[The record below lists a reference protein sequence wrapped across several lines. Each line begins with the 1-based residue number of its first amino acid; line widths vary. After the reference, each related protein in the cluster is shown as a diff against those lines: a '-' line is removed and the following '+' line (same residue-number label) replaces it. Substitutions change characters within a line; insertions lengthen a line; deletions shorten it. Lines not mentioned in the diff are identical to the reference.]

1 MSLLRLEKVEL
12 AFGTHVLFDQ
22 VSVNIAAGDRI
33 GLLGRNGAGKSSLL
47 RMIANRQQPDSG
59 QVWRT
64 AGLCVAELLQELPDV
79 TEQTVYDWVASGL
92 QEAGDYLSQYHHLL
106 TEDLSDAAVLARL
119 QQVQTALEAADGWRL
134 QQRVESVLTRLQ
146 LPADAALSSLS
157 GGWRRRAALARA
169 LVQQPDILLLDEPT
183 NHLDIEAIT
192 WLEQEIS
199 AFAGAVIL
207 VTHDRSF
214 LQKTATQIW
223 EVDRGQV
230 FAWRGDYRG
239 FLDYREQRLASEE
252 KTNSEFDKK
261 LAEEERWIRT
271 GVKARR
277 TRNEGRVRALEK
289 MREQRAARREQT
301 GSARMQLDQAAQ
313 SGKLIAE
320 LERVSFSVGE
330 RDIIKDLSVS
340 VMRGDRIGLIGPN
353 GSGKSTLLKLILGEL
368 SPTAGT
374 IKRGTK
380 LQVAYFDQLRASLNM
395 QATAVENVGGG
406 RDFIDINGKSLHV
419 ISYLNNFLFEAAR
432 LRTPVWRL
440 SGGEQNR
447 LILAKLFSQPANLLV
462 LDEPTNDLDLETL
475 ELLEELLCDFDGT
488 VLLVSHDRSFVDNVV
503 TSTLVFE
510 GDGVIQE
517 YVGGY
522 SDWQASVANAAKN
535 TTASTVQKK
544 SEPAASS
551 VSVPKLSATKLSYKQ
566 QRELQELPEKI
577 ENLENAIA
585 ALTAQTQEAS
595 FFTKPH
601 AETHA
606 VLQQLSAKQAELDVC
621 YARWSELEGE

>member
-1 MSLLRLEKVEL
+1 MSLLRLEKAEL
-12 AFGTHVLFDQ
+12 AFGTHVLLDNANL
-22 VSVNIAAGDRI
+22 NIAAGDRI

-47 RMIANRQQPDSG
+47 SLIAGRAQPDSG

-64 AGLCVAELLQELPDV
+64 AGVRVAELQQELPEAS
-79 TEQTVYDWVASGL
+79 EQTVYDWVAGGL
-92 QEAGDYLSQYHHLL
+92 QEAGELLAQYHHLL
-106 TEDLSDAAVLARL
+106 TQPLDDAATLETL
-119 QQVQTALEAADGWRL
+119 QRVQTALEAVDGWRL
-134 QQRVESVLTRLQ
+134 QQQVETVLTRLQ
-146 LPADAALSSLS
+146 LSPDVALQSLS

-183 NHLDIEAIT
+183 NHLDIDAIT
-192 WLEQEIS
+192 WLEQEIA
-199 AFAGAVIL
+199 AFAGAVVLI
-207 VTHDRSF
+207 THDRSF

-223 EVDRGQV
+223 EIDRGQV
-230 FAWRGDYRG
+230 LVWRGDYRG
-239 FLDYREQRLASEE
+239 FLEYREQRLASEE
-252 KTNSEFDKK
+252 KSNSEFDKK

-271 GVKARR
+271 GIKARR
-277 TRNEGRVRALEK
+277 TRNEGRVRALEA

-330 RDIIKDLSVS
+330 KSIINNLSLS
-340 VMRGDRIGLIGPN
+340 VMRGDRIGLIGAN

-368 SPTAGT
+368 QSTSGT

-380 LQVAYFDQLRASLNM
+380 LQVAYFDQLRATLDL
-395 QATAVENVGGG
+395 QATAVENAGGG
-406 RDFIDINGKSLHV
+406 RDFIDINGKPLHI
-419 ISYLNNFLFEAAR
+419 ISYLNNFLFDAAR

-503 TSTLVFE
+503 TSTVVFE
-510 GDGVIQE
+510 GNGVINE

-522 SDWQASVANAAKN
+522 SDWQNAVASAAK
-535 TTASTVQKK
+535 K
-544 SEPAASS
+544 PAASAS
-551 VSVPKLSATKLSYKQ
+551 SPAQKTAAPAANQNKSSAGKLSYKL

-577 ENLENAIA
+577 ETLESEIA
-585 ALTAQTQEAS
+585 ALTAQTQVPDFYAL
-595 FFTKPH
+595 PH
-601 AETHA
+601 QQTSV
-606 VLQQLSAKQAELDVC
+606 VLDELAAKQVQLDAC
-621 YARWSELEGE
+621 YARWAELEGA

>member
-64 AGLCVAELLQELPDV
+64 AGLCVAELLQELPDA

-92 QEAGDYLSQYHHLL
+92 QEAGEYLSQYHHLL

-134 QQRVESVLTRLQ
+134 QQRVDSVLTRLQ

-199 AFAGAVIL
+199 NFPGAVIL

-230 FAWRGDYRG
+230 FVWRGDYRG

-320 LERVSFSVGE
+320 LDRVSFSVSE

-368 SPTAGT
+368 SPTAGD

-380 LQVAYFDQLRASLNM
+380 LQVAYFDQLRATLDL
-395 QATAVENVGGG
+395 QATAVDNVGGG

-510 GDGVIQE
+510 GDGVINE

-535 TTASTVQKK
+535 ITTAEKKIATQTVVPATTPAK
-544 SEPAASS
+544 S
-551 VSVPKLSATKLSYKQ
+551 SATKLSYKQ

-577 ENLENAIA
+577 ERLEKEIT
-585 ALTAQTQEAS
+585 ALTAQTQDAS
-595 FFTKPH
+595 FFSLPH

-606 VLQQLSAKQAELDVC
+606 VLQQLSAKQAELDEC
-621 YARWSELEGE
+621 YMRWAELEGE